1 MKSTDMD
8 LKSIKNGEVCAL
20 CGVGDSHCNPLSSL
34 LLLPFRGVL
43 FHPTLRG
50 KKEGLISFYL
60 RKLCD
65 QDKRQK
71 YVQAHLLQNM
81 MQK

>member
-1 MKSTDMD
+1 MV
-8 LKSIKNGEVCAL
+8 LKFIQNGDVCAL
-20 CGVGDSHCNPLSSL
+20 RGVGDSHSNPLPSL
-34 LLLPFRGVL
+34 LLLPFCGVL

-71 YVQAHLLQNM
+71 YVQAHFLRNM
-81 MQK
+81 KK